1 MCVCDAFGWVGER
14 AREVFLIEAKA
25 NKCGKFYPR
34 LLQRNLRNVVNGHGL
49 PVVPEQPRLL
59 EENRALIALDGQ
71 LFDNLVLI
79 FT

>member
-1 MCVCDAFGWVGER
+1 MCVCEAFGWVGEG

-34 LLQRNLRNVVNGHGL
+34 LLQRNLRNVVNGHG
-49 PVVPEQPRLL
+49 PTVVPAQPRLL